1 MREAF
6 VFQDVLAFWD
16 FLRLHA
22 EEMES
27 EGDYRLYF
35 ARASIQYP
43 PILIL
48 LGVSPKKAAASSE
61 KSVAPRTKALDVFQG
76 FVSDI
81 FSSVGLG
88 KQEKEKRGKAKLP
101 QLEEMGA
108 TIRLHFSAHKKQ
120 EFQVLQRFDAKHL
133 LALVELLPSPSL
145 EAPKGHILFWLHD
158 PSFLPTLVQS
168 SLRLHN
174 DRIHYAPLED
184 GEEKG
189 LLVRIEAPSFYLL
202 QLFQSLPEEVTIYYE
217 AAPSFFV
224 EWGYRYPLIDL
235 WKPNKAAEE
244 ARWVFLRRNS
254 LPCGLAPVK
263 WQDVYQAAELS
274 LLLEVEGQWKE
285 ASGVVRFTLP
295 MRFERRTRPAEAEIW
310 LLEETERPQL
320 ERLLSLLDEEDA
332 AQILISMQRD
342 AQGRHLFFLR
352 EKQRG
357 KGRIHLDFG
366 GKRFAPYRG
375 IHALMM
381 PIEMEL
387 QPQLRRDQY
396 TRLFSLQS
404 GILTFVFLPTATEG
418 EAPTMA
424 QARLVPL
431 REDSFVSLQGYID
444 YLVTQEVEQIEAIQ
458 QKSTFDLG
466 RYSQAPYRPSLSQLD
481 RPPAQPTTQPYTP
494 KRPDGADAK
503 EDPRRERKNDE
514 SDENTHDLRQERGR
528 KEKKETTEENAN
540 RMALREQELERAML
554 QEATIEGLL
563 ELGQLKRK
571 QGKWLEGRD
580 ALIEALWLCRRTD
593 GEEEKRLRAALIGLL
608 DEEIQ
613 KTKSAKVTQG
623 IVEPRSQSLL
633 LLSLLREGKG
643 SNFTHDQWLQEGV
656 RWMREGESMLRKKLR
671 WLAWRQ
677 LLRHNRDQREM
688 ARIREAI
695 LQELNEQGLS
705 LMEIPAFFQKRLL
718 EMRQLQKEGSDEK
731 GQAEYQLASHHLRLL
746 QELVGRLQI
755 PRLRAIA
762 SILLAG
768 ASYQSG
774 FVRGAS
780 SLFEDA
786 LRYAKDDEETELWVA
801 SLGQSFANELNEEY
815 GNSLNHLLTVH
826 KKAHKQ
832 DKVRFKQIEE
842 LQQLLESSAED
853 DLEGLLSASNL
864 RRLYTSEAVRIPLF
878 AQAIKTIQKHHQHDN
893 ASQLQES
900 VWSLL
905 CLLLDALRQ
914 EGEFSRQTSNYQEI
928 AKTLS
933 WLVAL
938 LAKRRWDVSGEKLF
952 EHFTRFARLAP
963 TFASQEIPPMDGV
976 FFMLVRLHIAQGFA
990 AFDQPLQA
998 QSILN
1003 EVLAWLN
1010 ASVDYPIDFLDASGV
1025 LLHAAE
1031 SLPLAERTRLLDT
1044 IAAHFLRLCEPK
1056 SAVYAH
1062 FEGTALQRLC
1072 YLFFFQMMRVA
1083 ISKDKLAVG
1092 LVRQYMDRD
1101 EMAIRA
1107 RILSED
1113 ITQ

>member
-1 MREAF
+1 VRGAF

-22 EEMES
+22 EEMEI
-27 EGDYRLYF
+27 EGDYRLYL
-35 ARASIQYP
+35 ARASIQHP
-43 PILIL
+43 SLLIL
-48 LGVSPKKAAASSE
+48 LGASLEKTVSSSE
-61 KSVAPRTKALDVFQG
+61 NSIFSRMKGLDVFQG
-76 FVSDI
+76 FLSDI

-88 KQEKEKRGKAKLP
+88 GQEKGKRGKTKQP
-101 QLEEMGA
+101 QAEEMGA
-108 TIRLHFSAHKKQ
+108 TIRLHFSAQKKQ
-120 EFQVLQRFDAKHL
+120 DFQVLQRFDAKHL
-133 LALVELLPSPSL
+133 FALVRLLPSPSL
-145 EAPKGHILFWLHD
+145 EAPKEHILFWLHD

-168 SLRLHN
+168 SLRLRN

-202 QLFQSLPEEVTIYYE
+202 QLFQSLPEEVTIYHE

-235 WKPNKAAEE
+235 WKPNKATEE
-244 ARWVFLRRNS
+244 ARWVFLRRDA
-254 LPCGLAPVK
+254 LPHGLAPVK

-274 LLLEVEGQWKE
+274 LLLEVEEQWKE
-285 ASGVVRFTLP
+285 SSGVVRFTLP

-310 LLEETERPQL
+310 LLEETERPHL

-332 AQILISMQRD
+332 AQILISIQRD

-366 GKRFAPYRG
+366 GRCFAPYRG

-381 PIEMEL
+381 PVEMEL

-396 TRLFSLQS
+396 TRLFSLQA
-404 GILTFVFLPTATEG
+404 GVLTFVFLPTATEG
-418 EAPTMA
+418 AAPTMA

-431 REDSFVSLQGYID
+431 REDSFMPLLGYID

-466 RYSQAPYRPSLSQLD
+466 RYSQAPYRPSLSQPE
-481 RPPAQPTTQPYTP
+481 RPPPQPKSQPHSP
-494 KRPDGADAK
+494 KRPDKPDAK
-503 EDPRRERKNDE
+503 EEAQREQKDDQAEDSRVVRRQREE
-514 SDENTHDLRQERGR
+514 
-528 KEKKETTEENAN
+528 EKKKEGTE
-540 RMALREQELERAML
+540 RSPSQIALREQELERAML
-554 QEATIEGLL
+554 QDATMEGFL
-563 ELGQLKRK
+563 ELAQLK
-571 QGKWLEGRD
+571 QLQQKWLEGRD

-593 GEEEKRLRAALIGLL
+593 EEEEKRLRAALIGLL
-608 DEEIQ
+608 EEEIH
-613 KTKSAKVTQG
+613 KTKPAKITRGV
-623 IVEPRSQSLL
+623 VEPRSQSLL

-643 SNFTHDQWLQEGV
+643 STFTPEQWLQEGV
-656 RWMREGESMLRKKLR
+656 RWMRESETALRKKLR

-688 ARIREAI
+688 ARIREAM
-695 LQELNEQGLS
+695 LQELNDQGLS
-705 LMEIPAFFQKRLL
+705 LIEIPAFFQKRLL
-718 EMRQLQKEGSDEK
+718 EARHLQKEESNDK

-746 QELVGRLQI
+746 RELVENLQI

-774 FVRGAS
+774 LLTNAS
-780 SLFEDA
+780 SFVEHA
-786 LRYAKDDEETELWVA
+786 LQYATGDEEAELWIA
-801 SLGQSFANELNEEY
+801 NLSQGFAKYLDEEHL
-815 GNSLNHLLTVH
+815 NSLEDLQVRYEKALT
-826 KKAHKQ
+826 Q
-832 DKVRFKQIEE
+832 DKARLQQIKE
-842 LQQLLESSAED
+842 LQSLFSNNAENDLES
-853 DLEGLLSASNL
+853 LLSASNL
-864 RRLYTSEAVRIPLF
+864 RRLYTTDTVRIPLF
-878 AQAIKTIQKHHQHDN
+878 AQAIETIQKHHQN
-893 ASQLQES
+893 ENIIELQEK

-914 EGEFSRQTSNYQEI
+914 EGDFSRQSCNYQEI

-952 EHFTRFARLAP
+952 ELFTRFSQLTP
-963 TFASQEIPPMDGV
+963 TFATQEISPMDGV
-976 FFMLVRLHIAQGFA
+976 FFMLVRLHIAQGFS
-990 AFDQPLQA
+990 AFDQALQA
-998 QSILN
+998 QTILN
-1003 EVLAWLN
+1003 ETLAWLN

-1031 SLPLAERTRLLDT
+1031 SLPLSERTRLLDS
-1044 IAAHFLRLCEPK
+1044 IASQFLRLCNPQ
-1056 SAVYAH
+1056 SDVYAH

-1083 ISKDKLAVG
+1083 TSKDKLTLG